1 MQNEHHTSHL
11 AQGFGKNTN
20 GMGIFIVAV
29 VFVAISLFTW
39 WLWNNDHK
47 EVDHYR
53 IQTEQTPRKANQD
66 H

>member
-1 MQNEHHTSHL
+1 MHNEHHTSHM
-11 AQGFGKNTN
+11 APGFGKNTN
-20 GMGIFIVAV
+20 GMGVFIVAV

-47 EVDHYR
+47 AVDHYR
-53 IQTEQTPRKANQD
+53 FKTEQTQKENHQG

>member
-1 MQNEHHTSHL
+1 MHNEHHTSHR

-20 GMGIFIVAV
+20 GFGILIVAA
-29 VFVAISLFTW
+29 VFVVIALFTW

-53 IQTEQTPRKANQD
+53 YPAEQTQKDA
-66 H
+66 HKSH

>member
-1 MQNEHHTSHL
+1 MHNEHHTSHL

-47 EVDHYR
+47 ETDHYR
-53 IQTEQTPRKANQD
+53 FEKVQTKAES
-66 H
+66 HKGH